1 MEREMKKGESTK
13 AKGKKKERQWKQLEG
28 GRTKEGGC
36 HPWLPL
42 ITHSLMTLFFS
53 PLFPLL
59 FRGRG
64 RVGGLFQP
72 ASNQM
77 GSNRVHILQVGP
89 RKLTRCSRTRRDEW
103 IGNNLLVKE
112 PVVFSAPT
120 EATGRQNSFQD
131 YRRLQKRP
139 SDQHLLPQNTYIYH
153 RGVHFHKSGAS

>member
-42 ITHSLMTLFFS
+42 ITHSLMTLFFPPFS
-53 PLFPLL
+53 RFFSVGEAGWGGCFSRRPIKWGQTEFIS
-59 FRGRG
+59 FRWDRG
-64 RVGGLFQP
+64 NL
-72 ASNQM
+72 
-77 GSNRVHILQVGP
+77 
-89 RKLTRCSRTRRDEW
+89 RCSRTRRDEW

-139 SDQHLLPQNTYIYH
+139 SDQHLLPQNTYIYR
-153 RGVHFHKSGAS
+153 RGVHIHKSGAS